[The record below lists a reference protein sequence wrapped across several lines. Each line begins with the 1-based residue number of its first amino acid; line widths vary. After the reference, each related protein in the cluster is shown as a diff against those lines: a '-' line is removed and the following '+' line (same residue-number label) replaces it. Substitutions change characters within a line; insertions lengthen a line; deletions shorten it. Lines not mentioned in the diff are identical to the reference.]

1 MNLNI
6 PSKDDKDAQ
15 IEYLKNALVDVS
27 KMLADSCYSHNYNDY
42 EVEVD
47 CIEYKDLVRIKDF
60 IDKRLIDVTY

>member
-15 IEYLKNALVDVS
+15 IEYLKNVLADVS
-27 KMLADSCYSHNYNDY
+27 KMLVESCYSHNYNDY

-47 CIEYKDLVRIKDF
+47 CIVHEDLVKITDF